1 MKHDLLT
8 KIKETRLYFDGGTG
22 TCLSERGL
30 PVGTPPAL
38 WSLSHPEKV
47 TALHAAYL
55 AAGCDILKTN
65 TFGVTALA
73 YPNAAEMIRAA
84 VGCARSAVSEHGAG
98 YIAFDVGPSGR
109 LLAPLGDLA
118 FEDAVRAYGDAART
132 AAECGVDLV
141 LIETMGDLY
150 EVKAAVL
157 GVKEATELPIFV
169 TCAFDRSGKLMTG
182 ADIPALVATLEGLG
196 VSAVG
201 MNCSF
206 GPAEM
211 LPLVEE
217 FCRVSSL
224 PIIANPNAGLPRAD
238 GGRAVYDLS
247 PEDFARSVA
256 SLAERGAS
264 ILGGC
269 CGTTP
274 EYLAQMIRA
283 TRSLPYAIPEK
294 KTRTLLSSYTRAVEL
309 GADPILIGERLN
321 PTGKKRLKEAL
332 REENYDYLIGE
343 AIRQSEAGAA
353 VLDVNVGL
361 PELKESEVL
370 PAVVRVLQASSDTP
384 LCLDSS
390 SPEALE
396 AAMRIYNGKPLVN
409 SVDGK
414 EESMR
419 AVLPLVK
426 HYGGV
431 LVVLTM
437 DESGIPATAEG
448 RLAIAERVAARAAEY
463 GIEKHD
469 LLIDPLTLTVSAEPG
484 AARVTLEA
492 VRLLS
497 ARGFHTSLGVSNVS
511 FGLPKRELINAAFFS
526 SALAAGLSAAI
537 MNPDSLAMQDSYH
550 AHRALA
556 GHDAAC
562 ADYIAYAEARV
573 GSDGGILKPA
583 PATAQAASDKPISL
597 GAAIEQGRSDAAV
610 RAARLDAGD
619 PLALIENEIVPALD
633 RVGRAFEE
641 KRVYLPKLLMSADA
655 ASAAFA
661 VIRERLPKKEAVTRR
676 TVILAT
682 VKGDIHDIGKNIVR
696 VLLESYGFEVVD
708 LGKDVP
714 PEAVADAVR
723 ASGARL
729 VGLSALM
736 TTTVPAMQETV
747 GLLHSAFPGI
757 TVMVGGAVL
766 TAEYAAS
773 IGADVYCADGMDA
786 VRAAER
792 TLPAE
797 K

>member
-8 KIKETRLYFDGGTG
+8 KMRESRLYFDGGTG
-22 TCLSERGL
+22 TCLTERGL

-38 WSLSHPEKV
+38 WSLSHPEEV
-47 TALHAAYL
+47 TALHRAYL
-55 AAGCDILKTN
+55 ACGCDILKTN
-65 TFGVTALA
+65 TFGVTSLA
-73 YPNAAEMIRAA
+73 YPNAGEIIRAA
-84 VGCARSAVSEHGAG
+84 VGCARSAVTERGAG
-98 YIAFDVGPSGR
+98 YIALDIGPSGR

-118 FEDAVRAYGDAART
+118 FEDAVRAYGDAARVG
-132 AAECGVDLV
+132 AECGVDLV

-157 GVKEATELPIFV
+157 GVKEATDLPIFV

-182 ADIPALVATLEGLG
+182 ADIPALVSTLEGLG
-196 VSAVG
+196 VAAVG

-211 LPLVEE
+211 LSLVEE
-217 FCRVSSL
+217 FGRVSSL
-224 PIIANPNAGLPRAD
+224 PIIVNPNAGLPRAE
-238 GGRAVYDLS
+238 GGRAIYDLS
-247 PEDFARSVA
+247 PEDFAREVVR
-256 SLAERGAS
+256 LAERGAS

-283 TRSLPYAIPEK
+283 TRSIPYALPQK
-294 KTRTLLSSYTRAVEL
+294 KTRTLLSSYTHAVEL
-309 GADPILIGERLN
+309 GDDPVLIGERLN

-332 REENYDYLIGE
+332 REKNYDYLIGE

-361 PELKESEVL
+361 PELNEAEAL
-370 PAVVRVLQASSDTP
+370 PDVVRVLQGASDTP

-390 SPEALE
+390 SPEALA

-414 EESMR
+414 EESIR
-419 AVLPLVK
+419 AVLPLVR

-437 DESGIPATAEG
+437 DENGIPATAEG

-469 LLIDPLTLTVSAEPG
+469 LLIDPLTLTVSAEAG

-492 VRLLS
+492 VRLLT

-511 FGLPKRELINAAFFS
+511 FGLPKRELVNAAFFS

-537 MNPDSLAMQDSYH
+537 MNPDSVSMQDSYH

-556 GHDAAC
+556 GYDTAC
-562 ADYIAYAEARV
+562 ADYIAYAETRI
-573 GSDGGILKPA
+573 GSDGSILKPTPEA
-583 PATAQAASDKPISL
+583 VQTKEGEAISL

-610 RAARLDAGD
+610 RAAEQDTGD
-619 PLALIENEIVPALD
+619 PLCLIESEIVPALD

-661 VIRERLPKKEAVTRR
+661 VIRRRLPKKESALRR

-708 LGKDVP
+708 LGKDVAP
-714 PEAVADAVR
+714 RAVADAAR

-747 GLLHSAFPGI
+747 ALLHSELPGI

-773 IGADVYCADGMDA
+773 IGADIYCKDGMAA
-786 VRAAER
+786 VRAAEQV
-792 TLPAE
+792 LPAE